1 MNTSNSFI
9 ESALQVLEI
18 EQQAISDLKQ
28 YIDSDFAL
36 ACELILAC
44 QGKVVVTGMGKSG
57 HIANKIAA
65 TMASTGTPAF
75 YMHPGEAG
83 HGDLGMLAK
92 QDILITISNS
102 GETDEILSLL
112 PVVKRLGNKII
123 SMTGNPKSKL
133 AQYSDMHLC
142 IKVSKEAC
150 PLGLAPTSSTTAS
163 LAMGDALAI
172 ALLEARGFSSDDFAL
187 SHPQGALG
195 RRLLLRLDNIMH
207 TGEQLPLV
215 LESATISEALF
226 EISAKGLGMAAIID
240 QAGQFAGI
248 FTDGDLRRVIDA
260 KVDIHQTPIGDV
272 ITRNAVT
279 ARKDMLA
286 AEALNI
292 LETKRINGLVVL
304 DDNNVPIGAF
314 NMLDLLKAG
323 VA

>member
-1 MNTSNSFI
+1 MKSSNHFI

-18 EQQAISDLKQ
+18 EQQAINDLKP
-28 YIDSDFAL
+28 YINEAFSQ
-36 ACELILAC
+36 ACERILSC
-44 QGKVVVTGMGKSG
+44 EGKVVVTGMGKSG

-92 QDILITISNS
+92 QDVLIAISNS

-112 PVVKRLGNKII
+112 PVVKRLGINII
-123 SMTGNPKSKL
+123 AMSGNPNSKL
-133 AQYSDMHLC
+133 AEYSDIHLC
-142 IKVSKEAC
+142 IKVNKEAC
-150 PLGLAPTSSTTAS
+150 PLGLAPTSSTTAT

-195 RRLLLRLDNIMH
+195 RRLLLRLDDVMH
-207 TGEQLPLV
+207 TGEQLPIV
-215 LESATISEALF
+215 LETSTISEALF
-226 EISAKGLGMAAIID
+226 EISAKGLGMAAIVD
-240 QAGQFAGI
+240 TNGTFAGI

-260 KVDIHQTPIGDV
+260 KVDIHHTPIGEV

-279 ARKDMLA
+279 AKRDMLA

-292 LETKRINGLVVL
+292 LEKKRINGLVVL
-304 DDNNVPIGAF
+304 NEQNKPIGAF